1 MAAES
6 GMGIAMGREA
16 LVRPLLAAGTLV
28 SPSPMPVASERG
40 YDLICPHENR
50 GRLRFQAFTNWLQE
64 QIVPPGG

>member
-16 LVRPLLAAGTLV
+16 LVRPLLDSGALV
-28 SPSPMPVASERG
+28 SPCPEVVPSERG